1 MTVPAF
7 IKKADLSRMA
17 EVATAQNVC
26 VEIEMNG
33 SKIRVFPAPEAA
45 LDTKPLAPRT
55 RIKL

>member
-17 EVATAQNVC
+17 EVASAQNVC
-26 VEIEMNG
+26 VEVEING
-33 SKIRVFPAPEAA
+33 SKIRVFPAPEATA
-45 LDTKPLAPRT
+45 DTKTLAPRT